1 MLLQYFRRLLINISY
16 LFFALR
22 EYWKNEDQNWAKNEL
37 FFNSTSSS
45 TNRFVVFYCCFSL
58 KRILPKPKKNHGR
71 IFIPFKYFLDYLF
84 LTVFVQHVIS
94 KFVKVLRQSISHQS
108 ISLFKFHFPMEW
120 NKQESC
126 FSKRKTQKSGWESWA
141 HA

>member
-45 TNRFVVFYCCFSL
+45 TNRFVVFYCFFSL
-58 KRILPKPKKNHGR
+58 KRILPKPKENHGR
-71 IFIPFKYFLDYLF
+71 IFILFKYFLDNLF

-108 ISLFKFHFPMEW
+108 ISLFKFHFPM
-120 NKQESC
+120 K
-126 FSKRKTQKSGWESWA
+126 
-141 HA
+141 